1 MKIDT
6 ETAAQLERD
15 ERAIRIA
22 EAIASLLGRKV
33 EVLDADGTKFW
44 VAEPAPNLDS

>member
-6 ETAAQLERD
+6 DTADQLDRD

-22 EAIASLLGRKV
+22 EAIASLLGHKV

-44 VAEPAPNLDS
+44 VAEPAAKLDS